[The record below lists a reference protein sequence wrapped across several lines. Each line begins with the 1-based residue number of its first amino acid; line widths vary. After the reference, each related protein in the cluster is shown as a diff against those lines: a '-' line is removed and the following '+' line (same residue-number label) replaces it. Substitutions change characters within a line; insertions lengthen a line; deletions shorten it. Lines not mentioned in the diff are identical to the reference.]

1 MNFDINI
8 YDELKYNNNENN
20 ENYDLKSEY
29 NINIKRNIDSN
40 LSVNA
45 LYKILIKNPLLV
57 NMIDE
62 KKETFLS
69 YE

>member
-29 NINIKRNIDSN
+29 NINIKRNIDSSGSDQTKYN
-40 LSVNA
+40 S
-45 LYKILIKNPLLV
+45 KISKKKNFK
-57 NMIDE
+57 NN
-62 KKETFLS
+62 KKR
-69 YE
+69 